1 MKVKLAISSEILEDL
16 VTIEAQ
22 AMSEQITNLVTY
34 IQNLDK
40 QRSSLTVKKGE
51 QVYLVEHDE
60 IVRLY
65 LEDRVLQV
73 ETVETTYTSNLRL
86 YQVKEDLP
94 ANFLQISQSEIIH
107 IKQLDHLKLTANGLV
122 KLVMKNGSVTYSSR
136 RYLKSYQRKVRTM
149 KKYILSASLGIAI
162 GTIISIITSAV
173 FGQGTYLP
181 LNPFSTMGAYY
192 LSNFSQV
199 TVMLIC
205 VAIWATIGILFPAG
219 RQDF

>member
-22 AMSEQITNLVTY
+22 AMSKQITNLVTY

-136 RYLKSYQRKVRTM
+136 RYLKVIKER
-149 KKYILSASLGIAI
+149 LG
-162 GTIISIITSAV
+162 
-173 FGQGTYLP
+173 L
-181 LNPFSTMGAYY
+181 
-192 LSNFSQV
+192 
-199 TVMLIC
+199 
-205 VAIWATIGILFPAG
+205 
-219 RQDF
+219 

>member
-1 MKVKLAISSEILEDL
+1 MKVKLAISPEILEDL

-22 AMSEQITNLVTY
+22 AMSEQVSHLMTY

-40 QRSSLTVKKGE
+40 QRSSLTVKKGK
-51 QVYLVEHDE
+51 QVYLVEYDE

-65 LEDRVLQV
+65 LEDRLLQV
-73 ETVETTYTSNLRL
+73 ETVENVYTSNLRL

-136 RYLKSYQRKVRTM
+136 RYLKVIKER
-149 KKYILSASLGIAI
+149 LG
-162 GTIISIITSAV
+162 
-173 FGQGTYLP
+173 L
-181 LNPFSTMGAYY
+181 
-192 LSNFSQV
+192 
-199 TVMLIC
+199 
-205 VAIWATIGILFPAG
+205 
-219 RQDF
+219 

>member
-1 MKVKLAISSEILEDL
+1 MKVKLAISPEILEDL

-22 AMSEQITNLVTY
+22 AMSEQVSHLVSY

-51 QVYLVEHDE
+51 QVYLVDHDE

-65 LEDRVLQV
+65 LEDSLLQV

-136 RYLKSYQRKVRTM
+136 RYLKIIKER
-149 KKYILSASLGIAI
+149 LG
-162 GTIISIITSAV
+162 
-173 FGQGTYLP
+173 L
-181 LNPFSTMGAYY
+181 
-192 LSNFSQV
+192 
-199 TVMLIC
+199 
-205 VAIWATIGILFPAG
+205 
-219 RQDF
+219 

>member
-1 MKVKLAISSEILEDL
+1 MKVKLAISSDIVEDL

-22 AMSEQITNLVTY
+22 AMSEQVTHLVSY

-51 QVYLVEHDE
+51 QVYLLEHDE

-65 LEDRVLQV
+65 LEDKVLQV

-107 IKQLDHLKLTANGLV
+107 IKQLDYLKLTANGLV

-136 RYLKSYQRKVRTM
+136 RYLKVIKER
-149 KKYILSASLGIAI
+149 LG
-162 GTIISIITSAV
+162 
-173 FGQGTYLP
+173 L
-181 LNPFSTMGAYY
+181 
-192 LSNFSQV
+192 
-199 TVMLIC
+199 
-205 VAIWATIGILFPAG
+205 
-219 RQDF
+219 

>member
-1 MKVKLAISSEILEDL
+1 MKVKLAISPDIVEDL

-22 AMSEQITNLVTY
+22 VMSEQVTHLVSY

-51 QVYLVEHDE
+51 QVYLVEYEE

-65 LEDRVLQV
+65 LEDKVLQV
-73 ETVETTYTSNLRL
+73 ETVENVYTSNLRL
-86 YQVKEDLP
+86 YQVKEELP

-136 RYLKSYQRKVRTM
+136 RYLKVIKER
-149 KKYILSASLGIAI
+149 LG
-162 GTIISIITSAV
+162 
-173 FGQGTYLP
+173 L
-181 LNPFSTMGAYY
+181 
-192 LSNFSQV
+192 
-199 TVMLIC
+199 
-205 VAIWATIGILFPAG
+205 
-219 RQDF
+219 

>member
-1 MKVKLAISSEILEDL
+1 MKVKLAISPEILEDL

-22 AMSEQITNLVTY
+22 AMSEQVSHLMTY

-65 LEDRVLQV
+65 LEDRLLQV
-73 ETVETTYTSNLRL
+73 ETVENVYTSNLRL

-94 ANFLQISQSEIIH
+94 ANFLQISQSEFIH

-136 RYLKSYQRKVRTM
+136 RYLKVIKER
-149 KKYILSASLGIAI
+149 LG
-162 GTIISIITSAV
+162 
-173 FGQGTYLP
+173 L
-181 LNPFSTMGAYY
+181 
-192 LSNFSQV
+192 
-199 TVMLIC
+199 
-205 VAIWATIGILFPAG
+205 
-219 RQDF
+219 

>member
-1 MKVKLAISSEILEDL
+1 MKVKLAISSDIVEDL

-22 AMSEQITNLVTY
+22 AMSEQVTHLVSY

-65 LEDRVLQV
+65 LEDKVLQV
-73 ETVETTYTSNLRL
+73 ETVENVYTSNLRL

-107 IKQLDHLKLTANGLV
+107 IKQLDHLKLTSNGLV

-136 RYLKSYQRKVRTM
+136 RYLKIIKER
-149 KKYILSASLGIAI
+149 LG
-162 GTIISIITSAV
+162 
-173 FGQGTYLP
+173 L
-181 LNPFSTMGAYY
+181 
-192 LSNFSQV
+192 
-199 TVMLIC
+199 
-205 VAIWATIGILFPAG
+205 
-219 RQDF
+219 

>member
-1 MKVKLAISSEILEDL
+1 MKVKLAISPEILEDL

-22 AMSEQITNLVTY
+22 AMSEQVTHLVSY

-65 LEDRVLQV
+65 LEDKVLQV

-136 RYLKSYQRKVRTM
+136 RYLRVIKER
-149 KKYILSASLGIAI
+149 LG
-162 GTIISIITSAV
+162 
-173 FGQGTYLP
+173 L
-181 LNPFSTMGAYY
+181 
-192 LSNFSQV
+192 
-199 TVMLIC
+199 
-205 VAIWATIGILFPAG
+205 
-219 RQDF
+219 

>member
-1 MKVKLAISSEILEDL
+1 MKVKLAISPDIVEDL

-22 AMSEQITNLVTY
+22 VMSEQVTHLVSY

-65 LEDRVLQV
+65 LEDKVLQV
-73 ETVETTYTSNLRL
+73 ETVETIYTSNLRL

-94 ANFLQISQSEIIH
+94 SNFLQISQSEIIH

-136 RYLKSYQRKVRTM
+136 RYLKIIKER
-149 KKYILSASLGIAI
+149 LG
-162 GTIISIITSAV
+162 
-173 FGQGTYLP
+173 L
-181 LNPFSTMGAYY
+181 
-192 LSNFSQV
+192 
-199 TVMLIC
+199 
-205 VAIWATIGILFPAG
+205 
-219 RQDF
+219 

>member
-1 MKVKLAISSEILEDL
+1 MKVKLARSSEILEDL

-94 ANFLQISQSEIIH
+94 ANFLQISRSEIIH

-136 RYLKSYQRKVRTM
+136 RYLKVIKER
-149 KKYILSASLGIAI
+149 LG
-162 GTIISIITSAV
+162 
-173 FGQGTYLP
+173 L
-181 LNPFSTMGAYY
+181 
-192 LSNFSQV
+192 
-199 TVMLIC
+199 
-205 VAIWATIGILFPAG
+205 
-219 RQDF
+219 

>member
-1 MKVKLAISSEILEDL
+1 MKVKLAISPEILEDL

-22 AMSEQITNLVTY
+22 AMSEQVSHLMTY

-51 QVYLVEHDE
+51 QVYLLEHEE

-65 LEDRVLQV
+65 LEDRLLQV
-73 ETVETTYTSNLRL
+73 ETVENVYTSNLRL

-136 RYLKSYQRKVRTM
+136 RYLKVIKER
-149 KKYILSASLGIAI
+149 LG
-162 GTIISIITSAV
+162 
-173 FGQGTYLP
+173 L
-181 LNPFSTMGAYY
+181 
-192 LSNFSQV
+192 
-199 TVMLIC
+199 
-205 VAIWATIGILFPAG
+205 
-219 RQDF
+219 

>member
-40 QRSSLTVKKGE
+40 QRSSLNVKKGE

-94 ANFLQISQSEIIH
+94 ANFLQISRSEIIH

-136 RYLKSYQRKVRTM
+136 RYLKVIKER
-149 KKYILSASLGIAI
+149 LG
-162 GTIISIITSAV
+162 
-173 FGQGTYLP
+173 L
-181 LNPFSTMGAYY
+181 
-192 LSNFSQV
+192 
-199 TVMLIC
+199 
-205 VAIWATIGILFPAG
+205 
-219 RQDF
+219 

>member
-1 MKVKLAISSEILEDL
+1 
-16 VTIEAQ
+16 
-22 AMSEQITNLVTY
+22 MSEQVTHLVSY

-65 LEDRVLQV
+65 LEDKVLQV
-73 ETVETTYTSNLRL
+73 ETVETIYTSNLRL

-136 RYLKSYQRKVRTM
+136 RYLKVIKER
-149 KKYILSASLGIAI
+149 LG
-162 GTIISIITSAV
+162 
-173 FGQGTYLP
+173 L
-181 LNPFSTMGAYY
+181 
-192 LSNFSQV
+192 
-199 TVMLIC
+199 
-205 VAIWATIGILFPAG
+205 
-219 RQDF
+219 

>member
-1 MKVKLAISSEILEDL
+1 MKVKLAISPDIVEDL

-22 AMSEQITNLVTY
+22 AMSEQVIHLVSY

-40 QRSSLTVKKGE
+40 QRSCLTVKKGE

-60 IVRLY
+60 IVRPY
-65 LEDRVLQV
+65 LEDKVLQV
-73 ETVETTYTSNLRL
+73 ETVENVYTSNLRL

-136 RYLKSYQRKVRTM
+136 RYLKVIKER
-149 KKYILSASLGIAI
+149 LG
-162 GTIISIITSAV
+162 
-173 FGQGTYLP
+173 L
-181 LNPFSTMGAYY
+181 
-192 LSNFSQV
+192 
-199 TVMLIC
+199 
-205 VAIWATIGILFPAG
+205 
-219 RQDF
+219 

>member
-1 MKVKLAISSEILEDL
+1 MKVKLAISPEIVEDL

-22 AMSEQITNLVTY
+22 VMSEQVTHLVSY

-65 LEDRVLQV
+65 LEDKVLQV
-73 ETVETTYTSNLRL
+73 ETVGDSFTSNLRL

-122 KLVMKNGSVTYSSR
+122 KLVMKNESVTYSSR
-136 RYLKSYQRKVRTM
+136 RYLKVIKER
-149 KKYILSASLGIAI
+149 LG
-162 GTIISIITSAV
+162 
-173 FGQGTYLP
+173 L
-181 LNPFSTMGAYY
+181 
-192 LSNFSQV
+192 
-199 TVMLIC
+199 
-205 VAIWATIGILFPAG
+205 
-219 RQDF
+219 

>member
-1 MKVKLAISSEILEDL
+1 MKVKLAISPDIVEDL

-22 AMSEQITNLVTY
+22 VMSEQITHLVSY

-65 LEDRVLQV
+65 LEDKVLQV
-73 ETVETTYTSNLRL
+73 ETVGDSFTSNLRL
-86 YQVKEDLP
+86 YQVKEELP
-94 ANFLQISQSEIIH
+94 DNFLQISQSEIIH

-136 RYLKSYQRKVRTM
+136 RYLKSIKER
-149 KKYILSASLGIAI
+149 LG
-162 GTIISIITSAV
+162 
-173 FGQGTYLP
+173 L
-181 LNPFSTMGAYY
+181 
-192 LSNFSQV
+192 
-199 TVMLIC
+199 
-205 VAIWATIGILFPAG
+205 
-219 RQDF
+219 

>member
-1 MKVKLAISSEILEDL
+1 MKVKLVISPEIVEDL

-22 AMSEQITNLVTY
+22 AISEQVTHLVSY

-51 QVYLVEHDE
+51 QVYLLEHDE

-65 LEDRVLQV
+65 LEDKVLQV

-107 IKQLDHLKLTANGLV
+107 IKQLDHLKLTANGLI

-136 RYLKSYQRKVRTM
+136 RYLKVIKER
-149 KKYILSASLGIAI
+149 LG
-162 GTIISIITSAV
+162 
-173 FGQGTYLP
+173 L
-181 LNPFSTMGAYY
+181 
-192 LSNFSQV
+192 
-199 TVMLIC
+199 
-205 VAIWATIGILFPAG
+205 
-219 RQDF
+219 

>member
-1 MKVKLAISSEILEDL
+1 MKLAISPDIVEDL

-22 AMSEQITNLVTY
+22 VMSEQVTHLVSY

-65 LEDRVLQV
+65 LEDKVLQV
-73 ETVETTYTSNLRL
+73 ETVETIYTSNLRL

-136 RYLKSYQRKVRTM
+136 RYLKIIKER
-149 KKYILSASLGIAI
+149 LG
-162 GTIISIITSAV
+162 
-173 FGQGTYLP
+173 L
-181 LNPFSTMGAYY
+181 
-192 LSNFSQV
+192 
-199 TVMLIC
+199 
-205 VAIWATIGILFPAG
+205 
-219 RQDF
+219 

>member
-1 MKVKLAISSEILEDL
+1 MKVKLAISPEIVEDL

-34 IQNLDK
+34 VQNLDK

-51 QVYLVEHDE
+51 QVYIVEHDE

-65 LEDRVLQV
+65 LEDRLLQV
-73 ETVETTYTSNLRL
+73 ETVENVYTSNLRL

-94 ANFLQISQSEIIH
+94 VNFLQISQSEIIH

-136 RYLKSYQRKVRTM
+136 RYLKVIKER
-149 KKYILSASLGIAI
+149 LG
-162 GTIISIITSAV
+162 
-173 FGQGTYLP
+173 L
-181 LNPFSTMGAYY
+181 
-192 LSNFSQV
+192 
-199 TVMLIC
+199 
-205 VAIWATIGILFPAG
+205 
-219 RQDF
+219 

>member
-1 MKVKLAISSEILEDL
+1 MKVKLAISPDIVEDL

-22 AMSEQITNLVTY
+22 AMSEQVTHLVSY

-40 QRSSLTVKKGE
+40 QTSRLTVKKGE

-65 LEDRVLQV
+65 LEDKVLQV
-73 ETVETTYTSNLRL
+73 ETVGDSFTSNLRL

-136 RYLKSYQRKVRTM
+136 RYLKIIKER
-149 KKYILSASLGIAI
+149 LG
-162 GTIISIITSAV
+162 
-173 FGQGTYLP
+173 L
-181 LNPFSTMGAYY
+181 
-192 LSNFSQV
+192 
-199 TVMLIC
+199 
-205 VAIWATIGILFPAG
+205 
-219 RQDF
+219 

>member
-1 MKVKLAISSEILEDL
+1 MKVKLAISPDIVEDL

-22 AMSEQITNLVTY
+22 AMSEQVIHLVSY

-40 QRSSLTVKKGE
+40 QRSCLTVKKGE
-51 QVYLVEHDE
+51 QVYLVEHGE

-65 LEDRVLQV
+65 LEDKVLQV

-107 IKQLDHLKLTANGLV
+107 IKQLDHLKLTSNGLV

-136 RYLKSYQRKVRTM
+136 RYLKIIKER
-149 KKYILSASLGIAI
+149 LG
-162 GTIISIITSAV
+162 
-173 FGQGTYLP
+173 L
-181 LNPFSTMGAYY
+181 
-192 LSNFSQV
+192 
-199 TVMLIC
+199 
-205 VAIWATIGILFPAG
+205 
-219 RQDF
+219 

>member
-1 MKVKLAISSEILEDL
+1 MKVKLAISSDIVEDL

-22 AMSEQITNLVTY
+22 AMSEQVTHLVSY

-65 LEDRVLQV
+65 LEDKVLQV
-73 ETVETTYTSNLRL
+73 ETVENVYTSNLRL

-136 RYLKSYQRKVRTM
+136 RYLKVIKER
-149 KKYILSASLGIAI
+149 LG
-162 GTIISIITSAV
+162 
-173 FGQGTYLP
+173 L
-181 LNPFSTMGAYY
+181 
-192 LSNFSQV
+192 
-199 TVMLIC
+199 
-205 VAIWATIGILFPAG
+205 
-219 RQDF
+219 

>member
-1 MKVKLAISSEILEDL
+1 MKVKLAISPDIVEDL

-22 AMSEQITNLVTY
+22 AMSEQVSHLMTY

-65 LEDRVLQV
+65 LEDRLLQV
-73 ETVETTYTSNLRL
+73 ETVENVYTSNLRL

-94 ANFLQISQSEIIH
+94 VNFLQISQSEIIH

-136 RYLKSYQRKVRTM
+136 RYLKIIKER
-149 KKYILSASLGIAI
+149 LG
-162 GTIISIITSAV
+162 
-173 FGQGTYLP
+173 L
-181 LNPFSTMGAYY
+181 
-192 LSNFSQV
+192 
-199 TVMLIC
+199 
-205 VAIWATIGILFPAG
+205 
-219 RQDF
+219 

>member
-1 MKVKLAISSEILEDL
+1 MKVKLAISPEILEDL

-22 AMSEQITNLVTY
+22 AMSEQVTHLVSY

-40 QRSSLTVKKGE
+40 QRSSLTVKRGE
-51 QVYLVEHDE
+51 QVYLVEQDE

-65 LEDRVLQV
+65 LEDRLLQV
-73 ETVETTYTSNLRL
+73 ETVENVYTSNLRL

-136 RYLKSYQRKVRTM
+136 RYLKVIKER
-149 KKYILSASLGIAI
+149 LG
-162 GTIISIITSAV
+162 
-173 FGQGTYLP
+173 L
-181 LNPFSTMGAYY
+181 
-192 LSNFSQV
+192 
-199 TVMLIC
+199 
-205 VAIWATIGILFPAG
+205 
-219 RQDF
+219 

>member
-1 MKVKLAISSEILEDL
+1 MKVKLAISPEIVEDL

-22 AMSEQITNLVTY
+22 AMSEQIANLVAY
-34 IQNLDK
+34 VQNLDK

-51 QVYLVEHDE
+51 QVYLLEHEE

-65 LEDRVLQV
+65 LEDRLLQV

-107 IKQLDHLKLTANGLV
+107 IKQLDHLKLTSNGLV

-136 RYLKSYQRKVRTM
+136 RYLKVIKER
-149 KKYILSASLGIAI
+149 LG
-162 GTIISIITSAV
+162 
-173 FGQGTYLP
+173 L
-181 LNPFSTMGAYY
+181 
-192 LSNFSQV
+192 
-199 TVMLIC
+199 
-205 VAIWATIGILFPAG
+205 
-219 RQDF
+219 